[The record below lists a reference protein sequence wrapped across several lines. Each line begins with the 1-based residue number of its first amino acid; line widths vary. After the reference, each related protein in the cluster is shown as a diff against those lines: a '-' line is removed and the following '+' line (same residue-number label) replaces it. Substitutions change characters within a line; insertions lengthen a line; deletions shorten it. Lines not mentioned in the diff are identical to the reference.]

1 MPDNNNEIM
10 PSSESLT
17 QPPDKLDIPLSL
29 VKKLI
34 EEQFPQWAHLPIKT
48 IESGGWDNKTF
59 RLGEEMSIRLPS
71 AAEYGLQVQKEH
83 KWLPLLAPHVS
94 FPIPTPLAL
103 GQPSKNYPLNWS
115 IYRWIEG
122 KSANALPIDGLDLPQ
137 IALQLAQFLNEL
149 HKLDVTDAPL
159 PGLHNYYRGA
169 HPSVYDEGTR
179 IAITQLQSVI
189 DVSVATAVWEK
200 AINSTWS
207 KNPLWVR
214 GDFSSGN
221 ILVKENRLTAVI
233 DFGCMG
239 IGDPACDLVIAWTF
253 LAGESRKLFKLH
265 MALDEETW
273 VRARGWALWKAMI
286 TLADLD
292 DKTCAEAL
300 KQKQVI
306 EEIINE

>member
-1 MPDNNNEIM
+1 M
-10 PSSESLT
+10 PSSASLT
-17 QPPDKLDIPLSL
+17 QPPDKLDIPVSL
-29 VKKLI
+29 VIELI

-48 IESGGWDNKTF
+48 IEPGGWDNKTF

-71 AAEYGLQVQKEH
+71 AAEYALQVQKEH

-94 FPIPTPLAL
+94 FPIPKPLAL

-115 IYRWIEG
+115 IYQWIEG
-122 KSANALPIDGLDLPQ
+122 KSANAIPIDGLDLPR

-149 HKLDVTDAPL
+149 HKLNVTDAPL

-169 HPSVYDEGTR
+169 HPLVYDDGTR
-179 IAITQLQSVI
+179 TAIAQLQGVI
-189 DVSVATAVWEK
+189 DVNVATAVWEK

-207 KNPLWVR
+207 KNPLWVH

-221 ILVKENRLTAVI
+221 ILVNKNRLTAVI

-253 LAGESRKLFKLH
+253 LTGESRKIFKLH
-265 MALDEETW
+265 VALDEDTW
-273 VRARGWALWKAMI
+273 ARARGWALWKAMI
-286 TLADLD
+286 TLAALD
-292 DKTCAEAL
+292 DKMCTEAL
-300 KQKQVI
+300 KQKQLI
-306 EEIINE
+306 DEIINE